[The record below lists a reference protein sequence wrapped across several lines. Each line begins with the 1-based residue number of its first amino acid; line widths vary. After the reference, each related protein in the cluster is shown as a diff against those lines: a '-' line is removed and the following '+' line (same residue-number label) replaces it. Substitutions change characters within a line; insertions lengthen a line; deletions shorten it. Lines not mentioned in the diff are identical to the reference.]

1 MSHHLESK
9 SKKTMKRKHLFLAIA
24 SLLAASGL
32 WFARSAWRGE
42 VFQKSSVGVG
52 VETPHDR
59 PKPGQMLRPPD
70 PIRRFRELTPE
81 QRVRQARQ
89 PQGG

>member
-1 MSHHLESK
+1 
-9 SKKTMKRKHLFLAIA
+9 MKRKHLFLAVA
-24 SLLAASGL
+24 ALLAAGGL
-32 WFARSAWRGE
+32 WFARPTWRGHASHE
-42 VFQKSSVGVG
+42 SSAAVGVK
-52 VETPHDR
+52 TAQDQ

-81 QRVRQARQ
+81 QRVQQARQ